1 VSTVKIWWHVK
12 QKSKKEEETMKEK
25 KTTVL
30 LCLLV
35 TAAFL
40 FGCAVPGESV
50 KDVGKAAASP
60 DAAKDTEA

>member
-1 VSTVKIWWHVK
+1 
-12 QKSKKEEETMKEK
+12 MKEK